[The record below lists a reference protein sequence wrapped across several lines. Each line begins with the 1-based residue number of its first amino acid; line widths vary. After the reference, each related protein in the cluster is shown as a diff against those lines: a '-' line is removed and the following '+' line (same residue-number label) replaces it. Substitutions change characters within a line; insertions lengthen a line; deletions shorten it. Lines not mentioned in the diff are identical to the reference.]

1 MRWGYGTWNRVR
13 PLTRLTKDNPITTTN
28 GKGTTPNATFI
39 KLAKAISES
48 GKQALLKWCDAYD
61 EYKKNGNGD
70 KLAFAKKWESALRGS
85 EYDIHTA
92 GTIRVNLSHIEW
104 AESNIKGGARSCS
117 SIAHIIATKKP
128 KTQPKPKDTTT
139 YKVRTISGGDFV
151 KELVANGVERKTAL
165 AIAKNMRFV

>member
-28 GKGTTPNATFI
+28 GKGTTPKTTHI
-39 KLAKAISES
+39 ILAKELSASTRGVVASYLDCYKEWKKT
-48 GKQALLKWCDAYD
+48 GQDKRTWCNDHVKAVRGLSCD
-61 EYKKNGNGD
+61 ERP
-70 KLAFAKKWESALRGS
+70 AE
-85 EYDIHTA
+85 
-92 GTIRVNLSHIEW
+92 TIRVNLSHIEW
-104 AESNIKGGARSCS
+104 AEQNIKGGASACA

-165 AIAKNMRFV
+165 TIAKNMRFV